1 MQHRRRPHGLVLY
14 LDAAPHTTLAPPS
27 RPPFRSWA
35 STGAASLAAPLILA
49 VGYIYGIRMKPAPTV
64 DAAATDVRYQIG
76 ERTARLKK

>member
-1 MQHRRRPHGLVLY
+1 
-14 LDAAPHTTLAPPS
+14 
-27 RPPFRSWA
+27 
-35 STGAASLAAPLILA
+35 LILA